1 MEKPIIMIS
10 STVYDLKEVRSELH
24 EFIEENM
31 GYTSLISESRAF
43 PIDPKIKT
51 VDNCR
56 KKVELLAD
64 ILILIIGGRYGSIDL
79 ESGKSITNLEY
90 IEAINKG
97 IPVYVFIEK
106 NVLKYFELWKRNKS
120 NDYSS
125 VVDTTEVFEFI
136 ERIRNKDSAWTFP
149 FSDIKDIKDTLT
161 DQLPYLF
168 KESLHDWLKLHK
180 LENAPIY
187 NDLSSKSLHYVLDQP
202 KGWEY
207 LLFFQVWCDELDI
220 IYEKVYDYENDI
232 KFYPSEFVP
241 NDKIIE
247 WIQLR
252 LHEIKNYV
260 NTANRL
266 VNEQLQVAFGPPG
279 THGDPKMLIT
289 IAKNMVRLLSMII
302 DWNRRIRVV
311 RSEEPYTKPLN
322 EMSKFNDETIQSLQS
337 FPYESL
343 EKVKKVISKASKENP
358 QNIELKLT
366 FTVSNEDKFS
376 EAFDEAQKYMVK

>member
-10 STVYDLKEVRSELH
+10 STVYDLKLVRSELH
-24 EFIEENM
+24 EFIEGM
-31 GYTSLISESRAF
+31 GYTSLISESSAF

-56 KKVELLAD
+56 KKVELHAD

-106 NVLKYFELWKRNKS
+106 SVLNHFELWKRNKS

-125 VVDTTEVFEFI
+125 VVDNTEVFEFI
-136 ERIRNKDSAWTFP
+136 ERIRNNDSWTFP
-149 FSDIKDIKDTLT
+149 FNDIKDIKDTLT
-161 DQLPYLF
+161 DQFAYLF
-168 KESLHDWLKLHK
+168 KISLYDWSKFNKLR
-180 LENAPIY
+180 NIPIY
-187 NDLSSKSLHYVLDQP
+187 NNLGSKSLHYVLDQP
-202 KGWEY
+202 ESWEY
-207 LLFFQVWCDELDI
+207 LLFLQVWCDELEL
-220 IYEKVYDYENDI
+220 IYEKIYDYENDI

-241 NDKIIE
+241 NDRIME

-252 LHEIKNYV
+252 SHEILNYMD
-260 NTANRL
+260 TADRL
-266 VNEQLQVAFGPPG
+266 FNKQLKVALGPPG
-279 THGDPKMLIT
+279 TPGDSTMLIT

-302 DWNRRIRVV
+302 DWNRKIRVAM
-311 RSEEPYTKPLN
+311 SEEPYINILN
-322 EMSKFNDETIQSLQS
+322 EMSKFTDDVVQSLKS

-343 EKVKKVISKASKENP
+343 EKFKKVILKASKENP
-358 QNIELKLT
+358 QTIELTLT
-366 FTVSNEDKFS
+366 FEISNYDKYIETLE
-376 EAFDEAQKYMVK
+376 EAKKYQ